1 MVTSNVDR
9 KLGEVLVKRRLLSRD
24 DLESHLATVSRTG
37 EALPNVLL
45 AAGGVE
51 QVDLLR
57 VVSEQ
62 VGVGFVDLGAP
73 DAPVPEA
80 DALHTVPQTLAE
92 ELGVLPLRLETD
104 GTLVVAIDNPLDD
117 DRRRVLGQAIDGEI
131 QMMLAPRPSL
141 RRAILH
147 AYDSLDGLSRAPG
160 VPVTGSSGP
169 GDVRGGEQ
177 TRGGS
182 EEGDDGDDDER
193 ISVTDLLL
201 RLLKRKGSDLHLSV
215 GAPPMLRIDGSLV
228 PLDDVGTLGPYQLRK
243 MIYAILTGRQREE
256 LEENLELDLSFPMK
270 DVGRFRVN
278 VFFQRDS
285 IGAVLRAIPNQIV
298 PLSDLGIPPIVEGF
312 AQLQHGLVLVT
323 GPAGCGKSTTLASIV
338 DLINTSRAC
347 HIITLEDP
355 IEFTHHH
362 KRSVVNQREI
372 GSDTRSF
379 SIALRHALRQ
389 DPDVIQVGE
398 MRDLETISTAITAAE
413 TGHFILATL
422 HTQDAPQSV
431 ERMIDVFPSQQQ
443 RQVRVQLANS
453 LQAVVSQQLLPRAD
467 GTGRAAA
474 VEVMVATPAIRNLIR
489 EGKVH
494 QITTAMQSGGKFG
507 METMDDSLARLVR
520 TGKVAY
526 EVAYEHAHDPEGFE
540 SLTKRRAR

>member
-1 MVTSNVDR
+1 
-9 KLGEVLVKRRLLSRD
+9 
-24 DLESHLATVSRTG
+24 
-37 EALPNVLL
+37 
-45 AAGGVE
+45 
-51 QVDLLR
+51 
-57 VVSEQ
+57 
-62 VGVGFVDLGAP
+62 
-73 DAPVPEA
+73 
-80 DALHTVPQTLAE
+80 
-92 ELGVLPLRLETD
+92 
-104 GTLVVAIDNPLDD
+104 
-117 DRRRVLGQAIDGEI
+117 
-131 QMMLAPRPSL
+131 
-141 RRAILH
+141 
-147 AYDSLDGLSRAPG
+147 
-160 VPVTGSSGP
+160 
-169 GDVRGGEQ
+169 
-177 TRGGS
+177 
-182 EEGDDGDDDER
+182 
-193 ISVTDLLL
+193 
-201 RLLKRKGSDLHLSV
+201 
-215 GAPPMLRIDGSLV
+215 
-228 PLDDVGTLGPYQLRK
+228 
-243 MIYAILTGRQREE
+243 
-256 LEENLELDLSFPMK
+256 MK

-312 AQLQHGLVLVT
+312 AQLQRGLVLVT
-323 GPAGCGKSTTLASIV
+323 GPAGSGKSTTLASIV

-398 MRDLETISTAITAAE
+398 MRDLETMSTAITAAE
-413 TGHFILATL
+413 TGHLILTTL

-467 GTGRAAA
+467 GAGRVAA

-507 METMDDSLARLVR
+507 METMDDSLAQLVR
-520 TGKVAY
+520 TGKIAH
-526 EVAYEHAHDPEGFE
+526 EVGFEHAHDLEGFE
-540 SLTKRRAR
+540 SLVRRRAR